1 MSVVCPYCKRDYDIT
16 LFEFDHTIW
25 CDCGK
30 NVKLEH
36 RELSGN
42 FRDSG
47 NDLAIDRF
55 LENEKVAEIQR
66 FADRIAFLIV
76 STDYPEFDILIEKE
90 KLREKISGLF
100 PDRTH
105 LYELLYEPRFR
116 RLDEQFRK
124 GDTFRI

>member
-16 LFEFDHTIW
+16 LFEFGHTIW

-36 RELSGN
+36 RELSG
-42 FRDSG
+42 
-47 NDLAIDRF
+47 
-55 LENEKVAEIQR
+55 
-66 FADRIAFLIV
+66 RIAFLIV